1 MQTEIA
7 TGELP
12 PASEFDETT
21 VSEIHTVLCC
31 FVSSNADAWAPIIS
45 TWSLE
50 LLGELS
56 TKYSGRAHISSG
68 IIWFIKVTNYS
79 IH

>member
-1 MQTEIA
+1 MSHFQTEIA

-12 PASEFDETT
+12 PASEDDEAII
-21 VSEIHTVLCC
+21 SEIHTVICS
-31 FVSSNADAWAPIIS
+31 FVSSNAEAWAPIIS

-56 TKYSGRAHISSG
+56 TKYAGRAHVSTGNLNFVLKLI
-68 IIWFIKVTNYS
+68 F
-79 IH
+79 